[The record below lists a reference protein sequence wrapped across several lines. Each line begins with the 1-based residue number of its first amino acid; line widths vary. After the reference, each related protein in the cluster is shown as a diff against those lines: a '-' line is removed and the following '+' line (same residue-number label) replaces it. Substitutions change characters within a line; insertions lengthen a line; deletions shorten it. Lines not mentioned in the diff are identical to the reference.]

1 MAFSEPGQEMGTERQ
16 DTLEPH
22 VPLCQEI
29 QLMDNV
35 LLCSAYLPPISFFTA
50 INSGGDVLIEQYDN
64 YCKQTYRNRC
74 RIATAGGVQTL
85 TIPVVKADS
94 PKQLMK
100 DVRISDHGEWRRQ
113 HWNALES
120 AYMNSPFF
128 MYYQDDFRPFY
139 DKKYEFLVDFN
150 TELTLLILKLA
161 GINKELRLTE
171 SYTRHTDG
179 TTDFRQMVE
188 PGVQESAAP
197 HPYWQVFKQKY
208 GFLPNLSAVDL
219 LFNMGP
225 EFPLYL

>member
-1 MAFSEPGQEMGTERQ
+1 MET
-16 DTLEPH
+16 
-22 VPLCQEI
+22 
-29 QLMDNV
+29 V
-35 LLCSAYLPPISFFTA
+35 LLSSAYLPPVSFFTA
-50 INSGGDVLIEQYDN
+50 MNSGGDVLFEQYDN

-85 TIPVVKADS
+85 TIPVVKSDT

-100 DVRISDHGEWRRQ
+100 DVRISDHGDWRRQ

-139 DKKYEFLVDFN
+139 EKRYEFLMDFN
-150 TELTLLILKLA
+150 MELTEVILNLA
-161 GINKELRLTE
+161 GIKKDIARTDAYMRDAASIKDLRNLI
-171 SYTRHTDG
+171 D
-179 TTDFRQMVE
+179 
-188 PGVQESAAP
+188 PGLHQSGANR
-197 HPYWQVFKQKY
+197 PYWQVFATKY
-208 GFLPNLSAVDL
+208 GFTGGLSAVDL

>member
-1 MAFSEPGQEMGTERQ
+1 MES
-16 DTLEPH
+16 
-22 VPLCQEI
+22 
-29 QLMDNV
+29 V
-35 LLCSAYLPPISFFTA
+35 LLSSAYLPPVSFFTA

-74 RIATAGGVQTL
+74 KIATAAGVQAL
-85 TIPVVKADS
+85 TVPIVKGTS

-100 DVRISDHGEWRRQ
+100 DVRISDHGEWRHQ

-139 DKKYEFLVDFN
+139 EKKYEFLVDFN
-150 TELTLLILKLA
+150 TELTLLIMKLA
-161 GINKELRLTE
+161 GIDKTVKLTGSYGKKEQNILDLRQLVNPGTDDPE
-171 SYTRHTDG
+171 SSR
-179 TTDFRQMVE
+179 
-188 PGVQESAAP
+188 
-197 HPYWQVFKQKY
+197 PYWQVFKEKY
-208 GFLPNLSAVDL
+208 GFLANLSAVDL

>member
-1 MAFSEPGQEMGTERQ
+1 
-16 DTLEPH
+16 
-22 VPLCQEI
+22 
-29 QLMDNV
+29 MDNV

-85 TIPVVKADS
+85 TIPVVKSDS

-188 PGVQESAAP
+188 SGVQESAAP

>member
-1 MAFSEPGQEMGTERQ
+1 MQT
-16 DTLEPH
+16 T
-22 VPLCQEI
+22 
-29 QLMDNV
+29 
-35 LLCSAYLPPISFFTA
+35 LLCSAYLPPVSFFTA

-85 TIPVVKADS
+85 TIPVVKTDS

-100 DVRISDHGEWRRQ
+100 DIRISDHGEWRHQ
-113 HWNALES
+113 HWNSLES

-139 DKKYEFLVDFN
+139 EKKYEFLLDFN
-150 TELTLLILKLA
+150 TELTLLIMKLA
-161 GINKELRLTE
+161 GINKQLKLTE
-171 SYTRHTDG
+171 SYTRKTD
-179 TTDFRQMVE
+179 DMLDLRALAE
-188 PGVQESAAP
+188 PGIGEPESP
-197 HPYWQVFKQKY
+197 QPYWQVFKQKH

-225 EFPLYL
+225 EFPMQLGTVPFCTCII

>member
-1 MAFSEPGQEMGTERQ
+1 M
-16 DTLEPH
+16 DT
-22 VPLCQEI
+22 
-29 QLMDNV
+29 V
-35 LLCSAYLPPISFFTA
+35 LLCSAYLPPVSFFTA

-74 RIATAGGVQTL
+74 RIATASGIQTL
-85 TIPVVKADS
+85 TIPVVKADT

-100 DVRISDHGEWRRQ
+100 DVRISDHGDWRHQ

-139 DKKYEFLVDFN
+139 EKKYEFLIDFN
-150 TELTLLILKLA
+150 TELTLRIMELA
-161 GINKELRLTE
+161 GIKKELRLTP
-171 SYTRHTDG
+171 SYIHKSEDVIDLRPLA
-179 TTDFRQMVE
+179 E
-188 PGVQESAAP
+188 PGVQEPANP
-197 HPYWQVFKQKY
+197 QTYWQVFKQKH

>member
-1 MAFSEPGQEMGTERQ
+1 M
-16 DTLEPH
+16 DT
-22 VPLCQEI
+22 I
-29 QLMDNV
+29 
-35 LLCSAYLPPISFFTA
+35 LLTSAYLPPISFFTA
-50 INSGGDVLIEQYDN
+50 INRGGDVLVEQYDN

-85 TIPVVKADS
+85 TIPVVKSDC

-100 DVRISDHGEWRRQ
+100 DVRISDHGDWRRQ

-139 DKKYEFLVDFN
+139 ERRIEFLIDFN
-150 TELTLLILKLA
+150 TQLTELILKLA
-161 GINKELRLTE
+161 GMDKKIKLTE
-171 SYTRHTDG
+171 SYSRPSTGINDL
-179 TTDFRQMVE
+179 RQLID
-188 PGVQESAAP
+188 PQQTAQNR
-197 HPYWQVFKQKY
+197 PYWQVFKQKY
-208 GFLPNLSAVDL
+208 GFQSNLSAVDL

>member
-1 MAFSEPGQEMGTERQ
+1 MES
-16 DTLEPH
+16 
-22 VPLCQEI
+22 
-29 QLMDNV
+29 V
-35 LLCSAYLPPISFFTA
+35 LLSSAYLPPVSFFTA

-74 RIATAGGVQTL
+74 RIATAAGVQAL
-85 TIPVVKADS
+85 TVPIVKGTS

-100 DVRISDHGEWRRQ
+100 DVRISDHGEWRHQ

-139 DKKYEFLVDFN
+139 EKKYEFLVDFN
-150 TELTLLILKLA
+150 TELTLLIMKLA
-161 GINKELRLTE
+161 GIDKTVKLTGSYGKKEQNILDLRQLVNPGTDDPE
-171 SYTRHTDG
+171 SSR
-179 TTDFRQMVE
+179 
-188 PGVQESAAP
+188 S
-197 HPYWQVFKQKY
+197 YWQVFKEKY
-208 GFLPNLSAVDL
+208 GFLANLSAVDL

>member
-1 MAFSEPGQEMGTERQ
+1 M
-16 DTLEPH
+16 DT
-22 VPLCQEI
+22 
-29 QLMDNV
+29 V
-35 LLCSAYLPPISFFTA
+35 LLCSAYLPPVSFFTA

-74 RIATAGGVQTL
+74 RIATAGGIQTL
-85 TIPVVKADS
+85 TIPVVKADT

-139 DKKYEFLVDFN
+139 EKKYEFLIDFN
-150 TELTLLILKLA
+150 TELTLRIMELA
-161 GINKELRLTE
+161 EIKKDLRMTGSYGNTE
-171 SYTRHTDG
+171 SGYQGITDLRG
-179 TTDFRQMVE
+179 LIE
-188 PGVQESAAP
+188 PGKGEPENSKS
-197 HPYWQVFKQKY
+197 YWQVFKQKY

-225 EFPLYL
+225 EFLIYIS

>member
-1 MAFSEPGQEMGTERQ
+1 MET
-16 DTLEPH
+16 
-22 VPLCQEI
+22 
-29 QLMDNV
+29 V
-35 LLCSAYLPPISFFTA
+35 LLSSAYLPPVSFFTA
-50 INSGGDVLIEQYDN
+50 INSGGDVLIERYDN

-74 RIATAGGVQTL
+74 RIATAAGVQSL
-85 TIPVVKADS
+85 TVPIVKGSS

-139 DKKYEFLVDFN
+139 EKKYEFLVDFN
-150 TELTLLILKLA
+150 TELTLLIMKLA
-161 GINKELRLTE
+161 GISKTVNLTE
-171 SYTRHTDG
+171 SYGKKGQNLLDL
-179 TTDFRQMVE
+179 RQMVNPGTDE
-188 PGVQESAAP
+188 PQECR
-197 HPYWQVFKQKY
+197 PYWQVFKEKY
-208 GFLPNLSAVDL
+208 GFLANLSAVDL

>member
-1 MAFSEPGQEMGTERQ
+1 MET
-16 DTLEPH
+16 
-22 VPLCQEI
+22 
-29 QLMDNV
+29 V
-35 LLCSAYLPPISFFTA
+35 LLSSAYLPPVSFFTA

-74 RIATAGGVQTL
+74 LIATAGGVQTL
-85 TIPVVKADS
+85 TVPIVKSTS

-100 DVRISDHGEWRRQ
+100 DVRISDHGEWRHQ

-139 DKKYEFLVDFN
+139 EKKYEFLIDFN

-161 GINKELRLTE
+161 GIDKPVRLTE
-171 SYTRHTDG
+171 SYIRNTD
-179 TTDFRQMVE
+179 DIPDLRYLIE
-188 PGVQESAAP
+188 PGKNEPQTPKE
-197 HPYWQVFKQKY
+197 YWQVFKQKY
-208 GFLPNLSAVDL
+208 GFIGNLSAVDL

-225 EFPLYL
+225 EFPLFL

>member
-1 MAFSEPGQEMGTERQ
+1 M
-16 DTLEPH
+16 DT
-22 VPLCQEI
+22 
-29 QLMDNV
+29 V
-35 LLCSAYLPPISFFTA
+35 LLCSAYLPPVSFFTA

-74 RIATAGGVQTL
+74 RIATASGIQTL
-85 TIPVVKADS
+85 TIPVVKADT

-100 DVRISDHGEWRRQ
+100 DVRISDHGDWRHQ

-139 DKKYEFLVDFN
+139 EKKYEFLIDFN
-150 TELTLLILKLA
+150 TELTLRIMELA
-161 GINKELRLTE
+161 GIKKQLRLTE
-171 SYTRHTDG
+171 SYQKDPNVLDLRD
-179 TTDFRQMVE
+179 MIE
-188 PGVQESAAP
+188 PGINEP
-197 HPYWQVFKQKY
+197 ENPLPYWQVFKQKY

>member
-1 MAFSEPGQEMGTERQ
+1 MES
-16 DTLEPH
+16 
-22 VPLCQEI
+22 
-29 QLMDNV
+29 V
-35 LLCSAYLPPISFFTA
+35 LLSSAYLPPVSFFTA

-74 RIATAGGVQTL
+74 RIATAAGVQVL
-85 TIPVVKADS
+85 TVPIVKSSS

-139 DKKYEFLVDFN
+139 ENKYEFLIDFN
-150 TELTLLILKLA
+150 TELTLLIMKLA
-161 GINKELRLTE
+161 GMDRPIKLTE
-171 SYTRHTDG
+171 SYGKNGENLTDLRRMADPG
-179 TTDFRQMVE
+179 TDE
-188 PGVQESAAP
+188 PLECR
-197 HPYWQVFKQKY
+197 PYWQVFKEKY
-208 GFLPNLSAVDL
+208 VFLANLSAVDL

>member
-1 MAFSEPGQEMGTERQ
+1 MNT
-16 DTLEPH
+16 
-22 VPLCQEI
+22 
-29 QLMDNV
+29 V
-35 LLCSAYLPPISFFTA
+35 LLCSAYLPPVSFFTA

-74 RIATAGGVQTL
+74 KISTASGIQTL
-85 TIPVVKADS
+85 TIPVVKSDT

-100 DVRISDHGEWRRQ
+100 DVRISDHGDWRHQ

-139 DKKYEFLVDFN
+139 EKKYDFLIDFN
-150 TELTLLILKLA
+150 TELTLRIMELA
-161 GINKELRLTE
+161 GINKDLRMTGSYGNKE
-171 SYTRHTDG
+171 SGNQEITDL
-179 TTDFRQMVE
+179 RYLIE
-188 PGVQESAAP
+188 PGKGEP
-197 HPYWQVFKQKY
+197 NNPKTHWQVFKQKH

>member
-1 MAFSEPGQEMGTERQ
+1 M
-16 DTLEPH
+16 DT
-22 VPLCQEI
+22 I
-29 QLMDNV
+29 
-35 LLCSAYLPPISFFTA
+35 LLSSAYLPPVSFFTA

-74 RIATAGGVQTL
+74 RIATAGGVQSL
-85 TIPVVKADS
+85 TIPVVKSDT

-139 DKKYEFLVDFN
+139 EKKYEFLIDFN
-150 TELTLLILKLA
+150 TELTLRIMELA
-161 GINKELRLTE
+161 GIKKDLRMTGSYGKTE
-171 SYTRHTDG
+171 SGYQGISDYRG
-179 TTDFRQMVE
+179 LIE
-188 PGVQESAAP
+188 PGKGEPANPKS
-197 HPYWQVFKQKY
+197 YWQVFKQKY

-225 EFPLYL
+225 EFPFYI

>member
-1 MAFSEPGQEMGTERQ
+1 
-16 DTLEPH
+16 
-22 VPLCQEI
+22 
-29 QLMDNV
+29 MDNV

-225 EFPLYL
+225 ECPLYL

>member
-1 MAFSEPGQEMGTERQ
+1 MNT
-16 DTLEPH
+16 
-22 VPLCQEI
+22 
-29 QLMDNV
+29 V
-35 LLCSAYLPPISFFTA
+35 LLSSAYLPPVSFFTA

-74 RIATAGGVQTL
+74 RIATAAGVQSL
-85 TIPVVKADS
+85 TVPIVKGTT

-139 DKKYEFLVDFN
+139 EKKYEFLVDFN
-150 TELTLLILKLA
+150 TELTLLIMKLA
-161 GINKELRLTE
+161 GIDKTVKLTGSYGKKEQNILDLRQLVNPGTDDPE
-171 SYTRHTDG
+171 SSR
-179 TTDFRQMVE
+179 
-188 PGVQESAAP
+188 
-197 HPYWQVFKQKY
+197 PYWQVFKEKY
-208 GFLPNLSAVDL
+208 GFLANLSAVDL

>member
-1 MAFSEPGQEMGTERQ
+1 MET
-16 DTLEPH
+16 
-22 VPLCQEI
+22 
-29 QLMDNV
+29 V
-35 LLCSAYLPPISFFTA
+35 LLSSAYLPPVSFFTA
-50 INSGGDVLIEQYDN
+50 MNSGGDVLFEQYDN

-85 TIPVVKADS
+85 TIPVVKSDT

-100 DVRISDHGEWRRQ
+100 DVRISDHGDWRRQ

-139 DKKYEFLVDFN
+139 EKRYEFLMDFN
-150 TELTLLILKLA
+150 MELTEVILNLA
-161 GINKELRLTE
+161 GIKKDIAKTE
-171 SYTRHTDG
+171 SYMRDTADMKDLRHLVD
-179 TTDFRQMVE
+179 
-188 PGVQESAAP
+188 PGWQQPEANR
-197 HPYWQVFKQKY
+197 PYWQVFASKY
-208 GFLPNLSAVDL
+208 GFTGGLSAVDL

>member
-1 MAFSEPGQEMGTERQ
+1 M
-16 DTLEPH
+16 DT
-22 VPLCQEI
+22 
-29 QLMDNV
+29 V
-35 LLCSAYLPPISFFTA
+35 LLCSAYLPPVSFFTA

-74 RIATAGGVQTL
+74 RIATASGIQTL
-85 TIPVVKADS
+85 TIPVVKADT

-100 DVRISDHGEWRRQ
+100 DVRISDHGEWRHQ
-113 HWNALES
+113 HLNALES

-139 DKKYEFLVDFN
+139 EKKYEFLIDFN
-150 TELTLLILKLA
+150 TELTLRIMELA
-161 GINKELRLTE
+161 GIKKELRLTQ
-171 SYTRHTDG
+171 SYIYKSEDVIDLRPLA
-179 TTDFRQMVE
+179 E
-188 PGVQESAAP
+188 PGVQEPATP
-197 HPYWQVFKQKY
+197 QTYWQVFKQKH